1 MEVKP
6 IIEKQ
11 YERMEIHVCNHTLTK
26 TVEALVEDISGMVNA
41 NEVGTDARGE
51 KVLLNL
57 KDMVRFYAENQKVM
71 AQDEK
76 GVYSIHPKLYELEEK
91 LDKRLFMRISKS
103 EIVNLQ
109 KISRLDM
116 NVAGTIKIIMK
127 DGTESYTSRR
137 NVSRLKKQLGMNKG

>member
-1 MEVKP
+1 
-6 IIEKQ
+6 
-11 YERMEIHVCNHTLTK
+11 MEIHVCNHTLTK